1 MKDVL
6 GILSSLHRPRLL
18 IRAARLGSMEYRRRS
33 CLPRLLGYGAL
44 PRAGAALMRLIE
56 IEHDLNES
64 RINDDATY
72 SVTRHVEVLM
82 AMMGEAQ
89 LLRAN
94 QQSAG
99 KPALSSVT

>member
-1 MKDVL
+1 
-6 GILSSLHRPRLL
+6 
-18 IRAARLGSMEYRRRS
+18 
-33 CLPRLLGYGAL
+33 
-44 PRAGAALMRLIE
+44 MRLIE

-99 KPALSSVT
+99 KPALSTVT